1 MQSTLEYQLPRY
13 VSSRLDLPGGTC
25 YRSGVKQNIANA
37 VTLSRVVLV
46 LPFWVAF
53 GRPGMRC
60 AVVALVCVF
69 LMELS
74 DLLDG
79 TIARRIGVVS
89 DVGKLL
95 DPAADSFSRLA
106 VFLALAT
113 HAAPGGGEPW
123 FPAWGVALL
132 LLRDVGVSFLRQ
144 LAAVSG
150 VVVAARPSGK
160 IKALVQGGAIWLI
173 LALHLRATAAGS
185 ADDQARQV
193 ALVAAI
199 VAVVVTLV
207 SLVDYMRGV
216 LGGPTKGK
224 SSP

>member
-1 MQSTLEYQLPRY
+1 
-13 VSSRLDLPGGTC
+13 
-25 YRSGVKQNIANA
+25 VKQNIANV

-53 GRPGMRC
+53 GRPGMVP

-69 LMELS
+69 FMELS

-79 TIARRIGVVS
+79 TIARRMDVVS
-89 DVGKLL
+89 DTGKLL

-113 HAAPGGGEPW
+113 HPAPGGGEPW

-144 LAAVSG
+144 VAAARG

-160 IKALVQGGAIWLI
+160 IKALAQGGAIWLI

-185 ADDQARQV
+185 ADDMARQM
-193 ALVAAI
+193 AI
-199 VAVVVTLV
+199 VAALIAVGVTLV

-216 LGGPTKGK
+216 LGGQTAGK
-224 SSP
+224 SPS